1 LNVAIIPARGGS
13 KRIPGKNIKEFAGKP
28 IIAYSIRAARECGL
42 FDRIIVSTDSE
53 RIAEVA
59 KSAGAEVPF
68 VRPPELSDDHTPTA
82 PVLKHAVDCLQEDG
96 GQVDYFC
103 CIYPTAPFIR
113 PGDLQDAFE
122 ILCKENASE
131 VFTVTTFNFCIF
143 RGLKASEN
151 YGYEMI
157 WPENQ
162 LVRSQDLPEV
172 LHDAGQFY
180 MFDCGAFLE
189 RQKIWD
195 TEARVLKIPRYLVQD
210 IDTQEDWEMAELMY
224 EACQK
229 KCLL

>member
-1 LNVAIIPARGGS
+1 MNVAIIPARGGS

-103 CIYPTAPFIR
+103 CIYPTAPFIV
-113 PGDLQDAFE
+113 PGDL
-122 ILCKENASE
+122 ENA
-131 VFTVTTFNFCIF
+131 F
-143 RGLKASEN
+143 
-151 YGYEMI
+151 
-157 WPENQ
+157 
-162 LVRSQDLPEV
+162 
-172 LHDAGQFY
+172 
-180 MFDCGAFLE
+180 
-189 RQKIWD
+189 
-195 TEARVLKIPRYLVQD
+195 
-210 IDTQEDWEMAELMY
+210 
-224 EACQK
+224 
-229 KCLL
+229 